1 VPDRELLPEAFAVAE
16 AIAKMPTVSLVESK
30 RLVLAGRRDA
40 IAAARARED
49 EAFSRLAGG
58 PANME
63 AITAFLEKRDPV
75 F

>member
-1 VPDRELLPEAFAVAE
+1 LVVAARIDAV
-16 AIAKMPTVSLVESK
+16 K
-30 RLVLAGRRDA
+30 
-40 IAAARARED
+40 AARARED
-49 EAFSRLAGG
+49 EVFSRLAGG